1 MTKIA
6 SKVEIV
12 IADVKL
18 EGTLVWTHLVEMG
31 AVADLAGG
39 RLVDSSFF
47 IFDVSLVGNMFFS
60 KSISSSTVGG
70 HWIALH
76 QNLPPG
82 QAASH

>member
-18 EGTLVWTHLVEMG
+18 EGTLVWTHPVEMG

-47 IFDVSLVGNMFFS
+47 SVTRRSRSDVS
-60 KSISSSTVGG
+60 
-70 HWIALH
+70 
-76 QNLPPG
+76 Q
-82 QAASH
+82 